1 MSFFKMAEDDP
12 NPVIRES
19 PQYNVERLDIC
30 LNYIKNIL
38 DIPIAVTAYGI
49 IVIHI

>member
-1 MSFFKMAEDDP
+1 MAEEDP

-30 LNYIKNIL
+30 LKYLKNIMG
-38 DIPIAVTAYGI
+38 IPIAVTAYGN
-49 IVIHI
+49 